1 MITEN
6 HKDFIEKVR
15 AVKPKFKLMGLD
27 VGQKKIGIAFVSAD
41 SMVVTPFKTTT
52 RKNTGYDL
60 QLLNDMIIQN
70 QVNGLVIGLPLEISG
85 DEGISAKK
93 IKAFALKL
101 SEITKIPIT
110 FEDERF
116 TTDIAQD
123 LLRETQ
129 LKRKSRDRIDDQVSA
144 QIILEGF
151 MGKVNIS

>member
-6 HKDFIEKVR
+6 HKDFIENVR

-27 VGQKKIGIAFVSAD
+27 VGQKKIGIAFVSSD
-41 SMVVTPFKTTT
+41 SMVVTPFKTVI